1 MNRLHLR
8 LYVDESHLINDIPLY
23 EWILHQAQEIG
34 IEGGTVFRSIAS
46 FGETQKIHEEH
57 FFEMWTAL
65 TVEVSLVI
73 TPDQKERL
81 FDLLKSHDIRV
92 FYLLS
97 EVECGH
103 TMEEQ

>member
-8 LYVDESHLINDIPLY
+8 LYLYESHLINDIPLY
-23 EWILHQAQEIG
+23 EWILHKAQEIG

-46 FGETQKIHEEH
+46 FGKHQEIHEEH
-57 FFEMWTAL
+57 FFEMWAAL
-65 TVEVSLVI
+65 AVEVSLVI

-81 FDLLKSHDIRV
+81 FQLLESNDIRA

-97 EVECGH
+97 EVECGY
-103 TMEEQ
+103 TMENR

>member
-1 MNRLHLR
+1 MKRLHLR
-8 LYVDESHLINDIPLY
+8 LYLYESHQINDIPLY
-23 EWILHQAQEIG
+23 EWILHKAQEIG

-46 FGETQKIHEEH
+46 FGETLKIHEEH
-57 FFEMWTAL
+57 FFEMWEAL

-73 TPDQKERL
+73 TPDQKESL
-81 FDLLKSHDIRV
+81 FQLLKSNNIRA

-103 TMEEQ
+103 TMENQ